1 MKKMLASLLCLGMM
15 LMSLMPAMA
24 AGPDAET
31 RANSREL
38 RYKPDASEFVFCG
51 SEPAVYTRALYGNNK
66 AFRLET
72 SDFPAF
78 AFYAKNGM
86 LGNVKIGL
94 LLNKQEIVWLE
105 EASDIESRYSAGKR
119 IYHIRD
125 ERFGKDALIT
135 LTALARYDKEGA
147 LFVMD
152 CKNLSPKLEWI
163 CQYGAV
169 RGKRFSRNGDLGAD
183 PWDAFCMKKDYCRY
197 NRFDINKNRFKVWYG
212 AKTDI
217 SQYTEEQLIDPQ
229 AKIYSLH
236 GQFPKGSQ
244 LKVADLEN
252 PLQSPV
258 DAEYP
263 TLRASGKLKNGQT
276 FISFSLE
283 EDAKKINHKD
293 LYASTLE
300 SIEQIKSHLQIY
312 TPDPYI
318 NAAASALVMAADG
331 IWESPVYQ
339 HGAIGWRVPLAGWR
353 GAYTADVLAWNDR
366 AEEHFKAY
374 AASQMTTPPD
384 KGVIMDTVL
393 NIARS
398 AKVKGSQMYSEGY
411 IARYPNNPNT
421 MNHYDMNICYID
433 EMLRHLRWTGDLGF
447 AREMWPVLERHLAW
461 EKRCFDTNDDGLYDA
476 YCCIWASDALQY
488 TGGSV
493 THSSAY
499 HYFSNKTAAVIAELI
514 GKDPT
519 PYRKEA
525 EKILQALNRVLWL
538 EKEGHWAEYQDI
550 LGKQLLHP
558 NAALWTIYHSIDSKV
573 PTPFQAYQ
581 ALRYIDTQLPHFK
594 VEASGKD
601 ALNEHLW
608 VPATTNWMPYHWS
621 INNVAFAEV
630 MHTALAY
637 FQGGRQE
644 QAYQIMKGAI
654 MDGMFLGKSPG
665 NVGQVSFYDA
675 ARGETYRDFADPV
688 GVYSRTFVEGLFGVE
703 PNLLENIVLLRPS
716 FPESWDT
723 AYFKTPYLSYSFSKN
738 DRQQHWQIHPTFRKA
753 TALELQIPVS
763 EANVKS
769 VKVNGKHV
777 AIEYLSTS
785 INQPKLKIHCPA
797 AENYII
803 DIEEG
808 KADEPVLQYESRVT
822 QGEVLTYHLAKD
834 VTLLQVSDPQKV
846 LGENNTLNTCGH
858 HTLFVELSKGQAH
871 WWEAIDLEVLPPFD
885 IVSERE
891 EAKSLQVQ
899 FVNNSESDCV
909 ADIWLNHQNTGMQAQ
924 LSAGSISEYTE
935 LPGAH
940 HGSNLVEL
948 RKDGKTI
955 CAKTLYCWNIAFDS
969 QAEQESICMQAHYN
983 ERVDDIFAFG
993 KYMSPR
999 PTSTSLQIPSQGFG
1013 EWCVQKILPE
1023 INADGL
1029 RAKSDE
1035 HGIFNM
1041 PQGIRFQTTKDSVPA
1056 NILFVSQWD
1065 NHPDKAVIPVDAK
1078 RASHAYFLMAGTTN
1092 HQQCHMVNGVVRV
1105 TYKDGSQDSLLL
1117 VNPETWVPIEQ
1128 DFFED
1133 NMAFDIKA
1141 PRPYRVQ
1148 LSTGLV
1154 SRDLERDLQL
1164 KDVEYSKGRNIPG
1177 GAAVML
1183 DLPLQADKEIV
1194 SVALE
1199 SNTIESIIGLI
1210 SITLVK

>member
-1 MKKMLASLLCLGMM
+1 MMKNKALLIATLLSAFCLESL
-15 LMSLMPAMA
+15 SVHA
-24 AGPDAET
+24 AGPSAEI

-38 RYKPDASEFVFCG
+38 RYKPDASDFVFCG
-51 SEPAVYTRALYGNNK
+51 TEPAVYTRALYGNNQ

-72 SDFPAF
+72 SDHPDF
-78 AFYAKNGM
+78 AFYCKNGM
-86 LGNVKIGL
+86 VGNVKIGL
-94 LLNKQEIVWLE
+94 LLNKEEILWLNQAE
-105 EASDIESRYSAGKR
+105 EIESRYSAGKR

-125 ERFGKDALIT
+125 QRFGKEAQIT
-135 LTALARYDKEGA
+135 LTALARYDQEGA
-147 LFVMD
+147 LFVLD
-152 CKNLSPKLEWI
+152 CQNVSPKLEWI
-163 CQYGAV
+163 CQFGGV

-183 PWDAFCMKKDYCRY
+183 PWDAFCMKKDYCLNNHY
-197 NRFDINKNRFKVWYG
+197 EIKKNRFRVNYG
-212 AKTDI
+212 KDNAFAL
-217 SQYTEEQLIDPQ
+217 YG
-229 AKIYSLH
+229 H
-236 GQFPKGSQ
+236 FPKASR
-244 LKVADLEN
+244 LALADLEN
-252 PLQSPV
+252 PLQSPS
-258 DAEYP
+258 DENYP
-263 TLRASGKLKNGQT
+263 TLLAEGKLKNGQT
-276 FISFSLE
+276 FISFSLT
-283 EDAKKINHKD
+283 EDAKNLNHKQ
-293 LYASTLE
+293 LYSSTLE
-300 SIEQIKSHLQIY
+300 SIAEVQSHLQIY

-366 AEEHFKAY
+366 AEEHFRAY

-433 EMLRHLRWTGDLGF
+433 EMLRHLRWTGDLDF

-488 TGGSV
+488 SGGSV

-499 HYFSNKTAAVIAELI
+499 HYFSNRMAADIAQLI
-514 GKDPT
+514 GKDPE
-519 PYRKEA
+519 PYRQEA
-525 EKILQALNRVLWL
+525 NKILQALNQVLWMD
-538 EKEGHWAEYQDI
+538 EEGHWAEYQDI

-573 PTPFQAYQ
+573 PTSFQAYQ

-601 ALNEHLW
+601 ALNENLW
-608 VPATTNWMPYHWS
+608 LPATTNWMPYHWS

-644 QAYQIMKGAI
+644 EAYRIMKAAV
-654 MDGMFLGKSPG
+654 MDGMYLGKSPG

-688 GVYSRTFVEGLFGVE
+688 GVYSRAFVEGLFGVE
-703 PNLLENIVLLRPS
+703 PNLLENKVYLRPS
-716 FPESWDT
+716 FPQAWDT
-723 AYFKTPYLSYSFSKN
+723 AYFKTPYLEYSFEKKQN
-738 DRQQHWQIHPTFRKA
+738 EQIWRIKPQFRKQA
-753 TALELQIPVS
+753 EIILQVPVYQAKVDNILINGKKAKNTAWLKNSIGMPRLQIPC
-763 EANVKS
+763 
-769 VKVNGKHV
+769 
-777 AIEYLSTS
+777 
-785 INQPKLKIHCPA
+785 QA
-797 AENYII
+797 AESYEVRII
-803 DIEEG
+803 ESAATAD
-808 KADEPVLQYESRVT
+808 KALYPKQIAASESLHI
-822 QGEVLTYHLAKD
+822 QFPESFSIKQIY
-834 VTLLQVSDPQKV
+834 DPQAILQEKRIEGTM
-846 LGENNTLNTCGH
+846 LHTQLQGKSGH
-858 HTLFVELSKGQAH
+858 HTFFVEVEKDKIR
-871 WWEAIDLEVLPPFD
+871 WWEAIDIEIVPDFEIIALHPEAEQLQIEIRNHRSQNEKIEV
-885 IVSERE
+885 
-891 EAKSLQVQ
+891 
-899 FVNNSESDCV
+899 
-909 ADIWLNHQNTGMQAQ
+909 WLNHQASGIVLDLKAESSQN
-924 LSAGSISEYTE
+924 LLLEK
-935 LPGAH
+935 AH
-940 HGSNLVEL
+940 HGSNLIEL
-948 RKDGKTI
+948 RQGNCVLASQK
-955 CAKTLYCWNIAFDS
+955 LPFWNIPFDS
-969 QAEQESICMQAHYN
+969 KQEQTQICLSNYYN
-983 ERVDDIFAFG
+983 DRVDDIFAFG

-1023 INADGL
+1023 IDAQGFREKCDDKGL
-1029 RAKSDE
+1029 
-1035 HGIFNM
+1035 FTM
-1041 PQGIRFQTTKDSVPA
+1041 PQSIRFQATKDSCPN

-1065 NHPDKAVIPVDAK
+1065 NYPDEVEIPVENAQ
-1078 RASHAYFLMAGTTN
+1078 ASHAYLLMAGTTN
-1092 HQQCHMVNGVVRV
+1092 HQQCHLVNGIVRIQ
-1105 TYKDGSQDSLLL
+1105 YSDGSADSLMLI
-1117 VNPETWVPIEQ
+1117 NPETWVPIEQ

-1154 SRDLERDLQL
+1154 SRNLERDLHL

-1183 DLPLQADKEIV
+1183 DLPLHPDKKIT
-1194 SVALE
+1194 AIQLE